1 MLKLF
6 IAGLILF
13 IYSFSFSQESEKEYV
28 DEIKYN
34 YVVGTKESLNKA
46 ESLFKDAI
54 VKYPDSKTLAKLSGL
69 LEEEGC
75 NIDISTSTKSTQQK
89 NNTPIKQ
96 QQTTTQTTKKTS
108 IPTDNSSSSSTLPT
122 TVVKK
127 MEISVDLK
135 MNEQNK
141 FSWNSEIALKGLKT
155 TIIIETGSGASFQ
168 KDVTG
173 SSSFKFK
180 SGDTRF
186 DGVKSKVKLI
196 IENKEGI
203 ELKGSKEIS
212 VKTTC

>member
-54 VKYPDSKTLAKLSGL
+54 VKYPDSKTLATLSGL

-75 NIDISTSTKSTQQK
+75 NIDFSPTKQTRQYPTPRQSQTPITRQSPTPIQTSTSTTNSTSP
-89 NNTPIKQ
+89 TPP
-96 QQTTTQTTKKTS
+96 S
-108 IPTDNSSSSSTLPT
+108 G
-122 TVVKK
+122 VKK
-127 MEISVDLK
+127 IEINVDLQ

-141 FSWNSEIALKGLKT
+141 FSWNSEIASKGLKT
-155 TIIIETGSGASFQ
+155 TIIIETKSGASFQ

-173 SSSFKFK
+173 TSSYKFK
-180 SGDTRF
+180 SDTRF
-186 DGVKSKVKLI
+186 DGVKSTVKLI
-196 IENKEGI
+196 IEPKEGV
-203 ELKGSKEIS
+203 EVKGSKEIT

>member
-6 IAGLILF
+6 FAGLFLF

-34 YVVGTKESLNKA
+34 YVVGTKESLKKA

-54 VKYPDSKTLAKLSGL
+54 VKYPDSKKLATLSGL
-69 LEEEGC
+69 LVEEGC
-75 NIDISTSTKSTQQK
+75 NIEINQPSPTPQPRPIS
-89 NNTPIKQ
+89 NTRNSRPISN
-96 QQTTTQTTKKTS
+96 TTTGGGYQQPKT
-108 IPTDNSSSSSTLPT
+108 IPAPPKENI
-122 TVVKK
+122 
-127 MEISVDLK
+127 EINVDLK
-135 MNEQNK
+135 QIEQNK
-141 FSWNSEIALKGLKT
+141 FSWNSEIASKGLKT

-173 SSSFKFK
+173 TSSFKFK

-196 IENKEGI
+196 IELKEGV
-203 ELKGSKEIS
+203 EVKGTKEIT

>member
-1 MLKLF
+1 MLQLF

-75 NIDISTSTKSTQQK
+75 NIEITQPLPRK
-89 NNTPIKQ
+89 NPPLPTPIPQKSPQPTPTPPTGGRKQ
-96 QQTTTQTTKKTS
+96 P
-108 IPTDNSSSSSTLPT
+108 PTPENENI
-122 TVVKK
+122 
-127 MEISVDLK
+127 EINVDLK
-135 MNEQNK
+135 QIEQNK
-141 FSWNSEIALKGLKT
+141 FSWNSEIASKGLKT

>member
-6 IAGLILF
+6 FAGLFLF

-34 YVVGTKESLNKA
+34 YVVGTKESLKKA

-54 VKYPDSKTLAKLSGL
+54 VKYPDSKKLATLSGL

-75 NIDISTSTKSTQQK
+75 NIEIKQPSPPKNLPQQTPTPPRSTQSPPPFGGHK
-89 NNTPIKQ
+89 PPPPPPNENI
-96 QQTTTQTTKKTS
+96 
-108 IPTDNSSSSSTLPT
+108 
-122 TVVKK
+122 
-127 MEISVDLK
+127 EINIDLK
-135 MNEQNK
+135 QIEQNK
-141 FSWNSEIALKGLKT
+141 FSWNSEIAAKGLKT

-173 SSSFKFK
+173 TSSFKFK

-196 IENKEGI
+196 IELKEGI
-203 ELKGSKEIS
+203 EVKGTKEIS

>member
-75 NIDISTSTKSTQQK
+75 NIEIKQPLPRK
-89 NNTPIKQ
+89 NPPLPTPIPQKSPQPTPTPPTGGRKQ
-96 QQTTTQTTKKTS
+96 P
-108 IPTDNSSSSSTLPT
+108 PTPENENI
-122 TVVKK
+122 
-127 MEISVDLK
+127 EINVDLK
-135 MNEQNK
+135 QIEQNK
-141 FSWNSEIALKGLKT
+141 FSWNSEIASKGLKT